1 MMEEHVLN
9 LYTDLLKLLRMGVY
23 LARTYP
29 QGHPSMKRTT
39 QRIRALFDE
48 IRIEK
53 RVVTIVV
60 IESVLTIEDA
70 RFDSIKMSIVKYLVD
85 RFNQLGVKSITFNTE
100 VSESDLYEFF
110 SIMALQPSDIDDYGD
125 INAVLQSHHIT
136 GIKVNIYRVGVVS
149 SDDEFRE
156 LDWENFL
163 ESIITAEAPK
173 TDEERLK
180 ELGNFLG
187 VLGVT
192 SDDPTEVQTEKVLG
206 GLEKLA
212 LMIADRYGEERWN
225 EYSLVFSRLLAILSP
240 SVKKNIVKY
249 RTENAKLAEMF
260 RKLVPTMDDEDI
272 VDIVM
277 TISKRK
283 TGNPENDLADLLQN
297 VASTKLPSILTTVGS
312 REPDYYTSDFVDRL
326 MKKIKAKRSPEGA
339 AKYTIKNLEME
350 MKSHFPAL
358 RSEAPEQRI
367 NSVDA
372 LIEFADR
379 LFEAESYDLICQMA
393 NRLDA
398 MAEAESDLN
407 TFAKAIDA
415 MKTLYIKARD
425 RNNTEVMTFI
435 AKKFAKY
442 LMRKDTIFLERK
454 RCVIKAIGETRDP
467 TYIPELVSSLWAA
480 GTYGEA
486 REALIA
492 LAEHS
497 APLLIQTLRET
508 DDYSVRMKILD
519 ILKRMSDK
527 AIPEILNL
535 LQAEEWYARRN
546 GVFILGELKAE
557 STVDRI
563 GALINED
570 MEQIQL
576 EVVASLSKIGGQ
588 KAKTYLKKML
598 HSKYRQV
605 TIEAMKH
612 LDAEDFKNKLPEV
625 LGWLKRTKTI
635 PNEID
640 EQFRSAVIL
649 ALAKSKEES
658 VVNALISV
666 VKERAWFKGNLLLP
680 TKAAALTALAQIST
694 PKAMQTLQRAANSR
708 NRFIAATAQDVL
720 QRITTIPEDNIG
732 QTA

>member
-1 MMEEHVLN
+1 MEEHVLA
-9 LYTDLLKLLRMGVY
+9 LYNDLLKLLRMGIY

-53 RVVTIVV
+53 RVVSIVV

-70 RFDSIKMSIVKYLVD
+70 RFDSTKMTIVKYLVD
-85 RFNQLGVKSITFNTE
+85 RFHQLGVKSITFNTE
-100 VSESDLYEFF
+100 VSESDLHEFF
-110 SIMALQPSDIDDYGD
+110 TVMALQPSDIDDYGD
-125 INAVLQSHHIT
+125 VTAVMQTRHIT
-136 GIKVNIYRVGVVS
+136 GIKVNIYRVGVVT
-149 SDDEFRE
+149 SDGEARE

-163 ESIITAEAPK
+163 ESIITADAPR
-173 TDEERLK
+173 TEEERLK

-192 SDDPTEVQTEKVLG
+192 ADDSIEEQSEKILG

-212 LMIADRYGEERWN
+212 LMVADRYGEERWS

-240 SVKKNIVKY
+240 SIKKNIVKY

-277 TISKRK
+277 TIAKK
-283 TGNPENDLADLLQN
+283 KGGNAENEIVDILKN
-297 VASTKLPSILTTVGS
+297 VGGNKLPGILTTLGT
-312 REPDYYTSDFVDRL
+312 RAPEYYTSDFVDRL
-326 MKKIKAKRSPEGA
+326 MKRVKARKSPEGA

-358 RSEAPEQRI
+358 RSESPDDRI
-367 NSVDA
+367 KSVDS

-379 LFEAESYDLICQMA
+379 LFEADSYELVCLMA

-415 MKTLYIKARD
+415 MKILYIKARD
-425 RNNTEVMTFI
+425 RNNTEVMEFI

-442 LMRKDTIFLERK
+442 LMRKDAIFLERK
-454 RCVIKAIGETRDP
+454 RFVIKAIGETRDP

-486 REALIA
+486 RESLIA
-492 LAEHS
+492 LADQS

-535 LQAEEWYARRN
+535 LHAEEWYARRN
-546 GVFILGELKAE
+546 GVFILGELKAD
-557 STVDRI
+557 SAVDEI
-563 GALINED
+563 GALMNED
-570 MEQIQL
+570 IEQIQL
-576 EVVASLSKIGGQ
+576 EVVASLGKIGG
-588 KAKTYLKKML
+588 AKSKEYMKKGL
-598 HSKYRQV
+598 NSKYPQV
-605 TIEAMKH
+605 TLEVMKY
-612 LDAEDFKNKLPEV
+612 LDADDFKHKLSGV
-625 LGWLKRTKTI
+625 LPWLKRHKTI

-640 EQFRSAVIL
+640 EQFRVNVIH

-658 VVNALISV
+658 VIAALVSI
-666 VKERAWFKGNLLLP
+666 VKERALFKGNLLLP
-680 TKAAALTALAQIST
+680 TKAAALTALAQIGT
-694 PKAMQTLQRAANSR
+694 QKAMQTLQKAANSR
-708 NRFIAATAQDVL
+708 NRYIAITAQDVL
-720 QRITTIPEDNIG
+720 QRMTSASEEVES
-732 QTA
+732 

>member
-1 MMEEHVLN
+1 MEEHVLA
-9 LYTDLLKLLRMGVY
+9 LYNDLLKLLRMGIY

-29 QGHPSMKRTT
+29 QGHPSMKSTT

-53 RVVTIVV
+53 RVVSIVV

-70 RFDSIKMSIVKYLVD
+70 RFDSTKMTIVKYLVD
-85 RFNQLGVKSITFNTE
+85 RFHQLGVKSITFNTE
-100 VSESDLYEFF
+100 VSESDLHEFF
-110 SIMALQPSDIDDYGD
+110 TVMALQPSDIDDYGD
-125 INAVLQSHHIT
+125 VTAVMQTRHIT
-136 GIKVNIYRVGVVS
+136 GIKVNIYRVGVVT
-149 SDDEFRE
+149 SDGEARE

-163 ESIITAEAPK
+163 ESIITADAPR
-173 TDEERLK
+173 TEEERLK

-192 SDDPTEVQTEKVLG
+192 ADDSIEEQSEKILG

-212 LMIADRYGEERWN
+212 LMVADRYGEERWS

-240 SVKKNIVKY
+240 SIKKNIVKY

-277 TISKRK
+277 TIAKK
-283 TGNPENDLADLLQN
+283 KGGNAENEIVDILKN
-297 VASTKLPSILTTVGS
+297 VGGNKLPGILTTLGT
-312 REPDYYTSDFVDRL
+312 RAPEYYTSDFVDRL
-326 MKKIKAKRSPEGA
+326 MKRVKARKSPEGA

-358 RSEAPEQRI
+358 RSESPDDRI
-367 NSVDA
+367 KSVDS

-379 LFEAESYDLICQMA
+379 LFEADSYELVCLMA

-415 MKTLYIKARD
+415 MKILYIKARD
-425 RNNTEVMTFI
+425 RNNTEVMEFI

-442 LMRKDTIFLERK
+442 LMRKDAIFLERK
-454 RCVIKAIGETRDP
+454 RFVIKAIGETRDP

-486 REALIA
+486 RESLIA
-492 LAEHS
+492 LADQS

-535 LQAEEWYARRN
+535 LHAEEWYARRN
-546 GVFILGELKAE
+546 GVFILGELKAD
-557 STVDRI
+557 SAVDEI
-563 GALINED
+563 GALMNED
-570 MEQIQL
+570 IEQIQL
-576 EVVASLSKIGGQ
+576 EVVASLGKIGG
-588 KAKTYLKKML
+588 AKSKEYMKKGL
-598 HSKYRQV
+598 NSKYPQV
-605 TIEAMKH
+605 TLEVMKY
-612 LDAEDFKNKLPEV
+612 LDADDFKHKLSGV
-625 LGWLKRTKTI
+625 LPWLKRHKTI

-640 EQFRSAVIL
+640 EQFRVNVIH

-658 VVNALISV
+658 VISALVSI
-666 VKERAWFKGNLLLP
+666 VKERALFKGNLLLP
-680 TKAAALTALAQIST
+680 TKAAALTALAQIGT
-694 PKAMQTLQRAANSR
+694 QKAMQTLQKAANSR
-708 NRFIAATAQDVL
+708 NRYIAITAQDVL
-720 QRITTIPEDNIG
+720 QRMTSASEEVES
-732 QTA
+732 